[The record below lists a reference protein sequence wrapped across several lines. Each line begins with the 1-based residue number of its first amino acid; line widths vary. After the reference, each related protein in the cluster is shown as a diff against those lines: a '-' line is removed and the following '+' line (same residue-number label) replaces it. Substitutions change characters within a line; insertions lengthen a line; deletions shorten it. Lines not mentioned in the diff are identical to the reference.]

1 MSDSQ
6 NQGDL
11 NAVNFEE
18 VYATWIAVFK
28 VNPSYTPLAQ
38 SFVNNK
44 PDDSVYDLL
53 VSVFHLFRG
62 RLIEG
67 EPALGEKAIVK
78 SLPMVLAIDGREST
92 KHIVQNF
99 SKVAVV
105 ALIDHLKAQM
115 AIGKLSQEELAP
127 RVQSVGHIFN
137 SIQDAVTQDDQKVLR
152 GYKENLSSK

>member
-1 MSDSQ
+1 MSSSQ
-6 NQGDL
+6 DQGDL
-11 NAVNFEE
+11 NAINFEQ
-18 VYATWIAVFK
+18 VYGKWLAVFK
-28 VNPSYTPLAQ
+28 ENPSYAALAQ

-78 SLPMVLAIDGREST
+78 SLPMVLARDGRELT

-105 ALIDHLKAQM
+105 TLIDHLKDQM
-115 AIGKLSQEELAP
+115 ATGKPSQEVLAP

-137 SIQDAVTQDDQKVLR
+137 AIQDSVTQDDQKVLR
-152 GYKENLSSK
+152 EYKENLSSK